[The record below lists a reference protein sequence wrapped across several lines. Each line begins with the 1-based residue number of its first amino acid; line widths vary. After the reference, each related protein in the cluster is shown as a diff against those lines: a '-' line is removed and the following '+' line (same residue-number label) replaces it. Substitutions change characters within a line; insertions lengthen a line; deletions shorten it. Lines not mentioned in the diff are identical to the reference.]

1 MGNCPPGATAAAG
14 TNAANAND
22 DPWYSFIIARPR
34 SAASTMVRVEVVGCL
49 ALPRDLVVP
58 LVTTDVFDIVVS
70 LFLLFFS
77 PSLESRP
84 PLGRLS
90 PFKANFETGFLINRV
105 FETTPIGGFHFRI
118 VIASVFF

>member
-34 SAASTMVRVEVVGCL
+34 SAASTMVRVEVV

-58 LVTTDVFDIVVS
+58 LVTTDVFDIVV
-70 LFLLFFS
+70 
-77 PSLESRP
+77 P
-84 PLGRLS
+84 PLPLS
-90 PFKANFETGFLINRV
+90 PLLLSQSRV
-105 FETTPIGGFHFRI
+105 STPFR
-118 VIASVFF
+118 SSFTF

>member
-34 SAASTMVRVEVVGCL
+34 SAASTMVRVEVV

-58 LVTTDVFDIVVS
+58 LVTTSRSSSLLSSSSSSSLRVS
-70 LFLLFFS
+70 
-77 PSLESRP
+77 SLD
-84 PLGRLS
+84 PL
-90 PFKANFETGFLINRV
+90 
-105 FETTPIGGFHFRI
+105 
-118 VIASVFF
+118 